1 MIEGRYFDGRSSTPQ
16 PAQLDF
22 GRDGV
27 VRVTGLAELRDVPLA
42 SVNVSDRLGRTPR
55 RVRFDDGA
63 VFETTDNDAVDAALE
78 VLGKRSFSGAVDRWE
93 RRWQVAGGALLA
105 VALIAVLFVRYGIPL
120 LANVAAHVLP
130 PSVDR
135 AIGNQG
141 LEILDRSFMKPS
153 QLSPERQQQL
163 RKRFEEMTTTL
174 ADGHRYQLELR
185 HGGHIGANAFALPS
199 GIIVMTDELVAL
211 AQNDDEI
218 VAVLAHEIGHVRGR
232 HALRMILQ
240 SAGVA
245 AITLAVFGDIS
256 SSTSALAATL
266 PAVLL
271 NAKHSRE
278 FEQEADGFARGWLRE
293 HGIPQRRFDDLLCRL
308 EKQSPSG
315 AQIRY
320 LSSHPPTEERANC
333 PAPAAAPAAKQ
344 P

>member
-16 PAQLDF
+16 AAQLDF

-27 VRVTGLAELRDVPLA
+27 VRVTGLAELREVPFA
-42 SVNVSDRLGRTPR
+42 SVTVSDRLGRTPR
-55 RVRFDDGA
+55 RIRFDDGA
-63 VFETTDNDAVDAALE
+63 VFETTDNDAVDAGLAA
-78 VLGKRSFSGAVDRWE
+78 LGKRTFSGAVDRWE
-93 RRWQVAGGALLA
+93 RHWQVAAGALLA
-105 VALIAVLFVRYGIPL
+105 VALISVLFVRYGIPL

-135 AIGNQG
+135 AIGSQG
-141 LEILDRSFMKPS
+141 LEILDRSVMTPS
-153 QLSPERQQQL
+153 KLSPARQQEL
-163 RKRFEEMTTTL
+163 RKRFREMTATL
-174 ADGHRYQLELR
+174 ADGHAYQLELR

-199 GIIVMTDELVAL
+199 GIVVMTDELVAL

-245 AITLAVFGDIS
+245 AITLAVFGDV

-278 FEQEADGFARGWLRE
+278 FEHEADGFAKSWLRE
-293 HGIPQRRFDDLLCRL
+293 HGIPERRFDDLLCRL

-315 AQIRY
+315 AEVRY

-333 PAPAAAPAAKQ
+333 AAPAAPAAGAKQ